1 MQGVHDKDPPLPNEK
16 YEAAEEANRDC
27 NEGHQVEEEERERV
41 PLFLAEE
48 DQVVV
53 EEEQD
58 EVSCVEYCEYQVLSL
73 IPVVLLSRIVIIFE
87 SFP

>member
-1 MQGVHDKDPPLPNEK
+1 M
-16 YEAAEEANRDC
+16 
-27 NEGHQVEEEERERV
+27 

-53 EEEQD
+53 AEEQD

-73 IPVVLLSRIVIIFE
+73 IQIVLLGRIAMTVE
-87 SFP
+87 LFPQAWENF